1 MTDEKYITWKLS
13 FLGSRKAVEVGMVS
27 PGPLQQEGMSACS
40 RQEVG
45 LGLPE
50 GGVPLL
56 GIILEMLGS
65 FLKP

>member
-1 MTDEKYITWKLS
+1 
-13 FLGSRKAVEVGMVS
+13 MVS

-50 GGVPLL
+50 GGVPLP
-56 GIILEMLGS
+56 GIILEMLGP
-65 FLKP
+65 FLRP